1 MVRWGT
7 HIRNQAISIPHARG
21 DGPDVFSLTFEG
33 EEYSPRAWGWSAG
46 YGCPCESERV
56 FPTRVGMVRSW
67 EQLART
73 CWGIPH
79 ARGDGPCGVTD
90 KDTQLHGY

>member
-1 MVRWGT
+1 M
-7 HIRNQAISIPHARG
+7 IPVTIPG
-21 DGPDVFSLTFEG
+21 VTV
-33 EEYSPRAWGWSAG
+33 YSPRAWGWSD
-46 YGCPCESERV
+46 GCDLGGASGAV